1 MNTMNSGKS
10 PKTLFINI
18 NPRPGWTKEKT
29 MIDFPIGLC
38 MVISEV
44 HRADFEY
51 TLLDLRV
58 NPKTDDEVAE
68 VAKKG
73 QYDVVAL
80 GGLSHAYY
88 VIKPLVAKIKETL
101 PESLIVVGGT
111 VVTAMPEKFLSW
123 TKADIGV
130 IGEGEYTMVDILRNI
145 KESRSLEGIAGIVYK
160 QNEKII
166 TEKPRPPIKKLD
178 EKERPLW
185 ELFDMEAYIESSRKY
200 INKAFVDFSN
210 YRAFPINSSYGCVY
224 RCTFCSNSYY
234 YKYNPMRSYSPFYI
248 VNIMKNL
255 NKMFG
260 INYFWF
266 WDELTFVSKKQAY
279 PLVEALLNAKLGF
292 KMEMTVRV
300 GFLNGE
306 DEDFAIKLKEIGV
319 TTLNYA
325 IESGSP
331 IILKA
336 MNKKIDIDAFIEQK
350 KVLDKVGIRT
360 NTCIVLG
367 YPQETKETLE
377 ETFNVLSKTKSYPS
391 VGFLLPAPGTVM
403 YDYAR
408 ENGFID
414 DEEKYLLTIGERQSM
429 RLNMTKMT
437 EMDFNSYLIQNLKK
451 LRDICEIKLDDNHL
465 IGTTVLR
472 DKPEKNYE

>member
-1 MNTMNSGKS
+1 MNAMNSGKS

-44 HRADFEY
+44 QRAGFEF

-73 QYDVVAL
+73 QYGVVAL

-111 VVTAMPEKFLSW
+111 VVTAMPDKFLSW
-123 TKADIGV
+123 TKADVGV
-130 IGEGEYTMVDILRNI
+130 IGEGEYIMVDILRSI
-145 KESRSLEGIAGIVYK
+145 KEERSLEDIAGIVYK
-160 QNEKII
+160 QNGKII
-166 TEKPRPPIKKLD
+166 AEKPRPPIKNLD

-185 ELFDMEAYIESSRKY
+185 ELFDVEAYIESSRKY
-200 INKAFVDFSN
+200 INKTFVDFSN

-234 YKYNPMRSYSPFYI
+234 YKYNPMRSYSPSYI

-279 PLVEALLNAKLGF
+279 PLVEALFNSKLGF
-292 KMEMTVRV
+292 KLEMTVRV
-300 GFLNGE
+300 GFLNEE

-336 MNKKIDIDAFIEQK
+336 MNKKIDVDAFIEQK

-367 YPQETKETLE
+367 YPQETKETLD
-377 ETFNVLSKTKSYPS
+377 ETFNVLVKAKSYPS

-414 DEEKYLLTIGERQSM
+414 NEEKYLLTIGERQSM

-465 IGTTVLR
+465 IGTTVIQN
-472 DKPEKNYE
+472 DESD